1 MPKPRNH
8 QERIT
13 LDDNVMSIV
22 MKLSDGNPGAVTVCV
37 QLMSDRNDPD
47 CFLGPLGNFLSLD
60 THGIY
65 GSDIWVLFKNVC
77 DQRILGVVTVLRA
90 VQLGLYTEREMWQ
103 CIDSCIPIDVDG
115 LLLKVQKELPNFGRH
130 DSSVSSFAA

>member
-1 MPKPRNH
+1 MPKPLNH

-13 LDDNVMSIV
+13 LDDTFMNIV
-22 MKLSDGNPGAVTVCV
+22 MKLSRGNPGAVTVCAK
-37 QLMSDRNDPD
+37 LMSDRNDPD

-65 GSDIWVLFKNVC
+65 GSDIWVLFKDVC
-77 DQRILGVVTVLRA
+77 DQRILGVVTILRA
-90 VQLGLYTEREMWQ
+90 VQLGLCTEREMWQ
-103 CIDSCIPIDVDG
+103 CIDRRWPIDVDG

-130 DSSVSSFAA
+130 DSSISSFSA